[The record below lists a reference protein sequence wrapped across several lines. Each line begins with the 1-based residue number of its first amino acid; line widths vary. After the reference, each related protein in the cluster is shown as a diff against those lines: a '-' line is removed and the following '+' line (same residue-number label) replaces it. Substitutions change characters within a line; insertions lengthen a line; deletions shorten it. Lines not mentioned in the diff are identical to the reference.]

1 MTGTPAAQSPLD
13 AYGLAKLVNPDG
25 VPKFF
30 SSFRDK
36 VMIKITQFKWLPKED
51 AIDTVHKALQPA
63 IRFTKDQCLDF
74 PDLVYTKRV
83 VEMTKQQKKYYD
95 QLKRFMVMQTTD
107 EQITAPNAA
116 VNMNKLLQ
124 VSAGAIY
131 TEDGEAL
138 EFDIKHKYKALK
150 EVIVSQA
157 RKYLS
162 LCRSDI
168 R

>member
-63 IRFTKDQCLDF
+63 IRFTKDQCLDL

-83 VEMTKQQKKYYD
+83 VEMTKQQKKY
-95 QLKRFMVMQTTD
+95 
-107 EQITAPNAA
+107 
-116 VNMNKLLQ
+116 
-124 VSAGAIY
+124 
-131 TEDGEAL
+131 
-138 EFDIKHKYKALK
+138 
-150 EVIVSQA
+150 
-157 RKYLS
+157 LS
-162 LCRSDI
+162 LI
-168 R
+168 HI